1 MTAKYRALLTDQ
13 GKALL
18 ANAAATGQKLEITQ
32 MAVGDGGGAATLPS
46 ESQTRLVNEKRRAAL
61 NSLQVDANSSNQVIA
76 EQVIPE
82 DTGGWWIR
90 ELGLY
95 DKNGVLVAVANTP
108 DTYKP
113 LLAEGAGRTQVV
125 RMVLLVKGD
134 ASAVI
139 VADKTAVLVSHDTLD
154 AAIAEH
160 ARSRN
165 HPDATLL
172 AKGFTQLSSDINSS
186 SETLAAT
193 PKALKAV
200 NDTALKISENLK
212 DLADKTVARNNLGL
226 GSAATRDVG
235 TGATNLME
243 VGAFGFGSGIKHHAD
258 AYSNLGEIYRV
269 NNLSKN
275 APGSGTYGVLNLP
288 CDGGPSSGYLAIQNS
303 AAAYIGIST
312 LPEKPLS
319 WYRIYTTAYKP
330 TAADVGA
337 LTDADAAKKYAL
349 RTTKINGKPL
359 TGDISLS
366 ATDINTWSKTESDA
380 RYLMLTGGTLQGNLK
395 TSYDIQ
401 SLNIDNFRIA
411 SANYGTFWRNDDS
424 NFHLMLTNKGDKF
437 GGYNDLRPLS
447 VNLTSGNVNMGHAL
461 WVEKTVSSRAHI
473 ALTKEEVPEGGGS
486 FAAQLDTAASFHQ
499 QRFDWTVN
507 TGGHYVPIVKG
518 VSNRKNT
525 GYPTAVSYGYLLKP
539 DNGFAHPVIHVRG
552 DNNFD
557 CLWDFDPYTG
567 LIASKAGIFCTQQD
581 AQNRANAAQKNAK
594 DWAYQTLTQGV
605 RLSGRTIIADNGGRM
620 DLPSGCV
627 YSGMSGANYNP
638 SIWGSYSAIQVLRN
652 GQWVTIGTE

>member
-32 MAVGDGGGAATLPS
+32 MAVGDGGGSATLPS
-46 ESQTRLVNEKRRAAL
+46 ENQTKLVNEKRRAAL
-61 NSLQVDANSSNQVIA
+61 NSLQVNANSSNQVIA
-76 EQVIPE
+76 EQIIPE

-125 RMVLLVKGD
+125 RMVLLIKGD

-139 VADKTAVLVSHDTLD
+139 VADKTAVLVSRDTLD

-172 AKGFTQLSSDINSS
+172 AKGFAQLSSDSNSN
-186 SETLAAT
+186 SEVLAAT
-193 PKALKAV
+193 PKAVKAV
-200 NDTALKISENLK
+200 NDASLKKTNNLS
-212 DLADKTVARNNLGL
+212 DLTNKAVARGNLAL
-226 GSAATRDVG
+226 GNAATRNVG
-235 TGATNLME
+235 TEATNLME
-243 VGAFGFGSGIKHHAD
+243 VGAFGFGAGIKHHAD

-312 LPEKPLS
+312 VPEKPLS

-337 LTDADAAKKYAL
+337 LTDNDAEKKYVL

-366 ATDINTWSKTESDA
+366 ANDINTWSKPESDT
-380 RYLMLTGGTLQGNLK
+380 RYLMLSGGTLQGVVK
-395 TSYDIQ
+395 TSSDIQ

-411 SANYGTFWRNDDS
+411 SENYGTFWRNDDS
-424 NFHLMLTNKGDKF
+424 NFYLMLTNKGDKF

-447 VNLTSGNVNMGHAL
+447 VNLISGNINMGHAL

-473 ALTKEEVPEGGGS
+473 ALTKEATPEGSGS

-518 VSNRKNT
+518 VSNRKDI
-525 GYPTAVSYGYLLKP
+525 GYPTAVSFGYLLKP
-539 DNGFAHPVIHVRG
+539 ENSFAHPVIHVLG

-557 CLWDFDPYTG
+557 CIWDFDPNTG
-567 LIASKAGIFCTQQD
+567 LIASKAGTFCTQQD
-581 AQNRANAAQKNAK
+581 AQNRANTAQENAK
-594 DWAYQTLTQGV
+594 GWAYQNLVNRVQRGAQSSLNMDGNLVEAPGGCFLTGGNGNEGNQVGV
-605 RLSGRTIIADNGGRM
+605 ALYR
-620 DLPSGCV
+620 P
-627 YSGMSGANYNP
+627 
-638 SIWGSYSAIQVLRN
+638 IQIMRN
-652 GQWVTIGTE
+652 GIWATIEG

>member
-139 VADKTAVLVSHDTLD
+139 VADKTAVLVSRDTLD

-172 AKGFTQLSSDINSS
+172 AKGFTQLSSDINSN

-193 PKALKAV
+193 PKALKVV
-200 NDTALKISENLK
+200 ND
-212 DLADKTVARNNLGL
+212 
-226 GSAATRDVG
+226 
-235 TGATNLME
+235 E
-243 VGAFGFGSGIKHHAD
+243 VKKR
-258 AYSNLGEIYRV
+258 L
-269 NNLSKN
+269 
-275 APGSGTYGVLNLP
+275 
-288 CDGGPSSGYLAIQNS
+288 
-303 AAAYIGIST
+303 
-312 LPEKPLS
+312 PLS
-319 WYRIYTTAYKP
+319 GGDLTGLVRMSYKTGIYGLDAAGAQNNMVMLGNQTYPNAVLLGGSNVPSIIISQTNPQTLVAGKPYTFFHTGYKP

-337 LTDADAAKKYAL
+337 YSKPEADGRFVKQSGDTIIGGLTVNGAIETKSGL
-349 RTTKINGKPL
+349 TTP
-359 TGDISLS
+359 S
-366 ATDINTWSKTESDA
+366 
-380 RYLMLTGGTLQGNLK
+380 
-395 TSYDIQ
+395 
-401 SLNIDNFRIA
+401 
-411 SANYGTFWRNDDS
+411 
-424 NFHLMLTNKGDKF
+424 
-437 GGYNDLRPLS
+437 LS
-447 VNLTSGNVNMGHAL
+447 VNGNSVISGQLTAKAGVELFGASPFIDFHYGNTNTDYDVRIINEKQGQLTLGAKTVRANENLSVGVDAYIDRTLYVAGESHLGANLYVGGTTFQTDGNIGGPVWGGYLNNWINDRVRESGQLSVNGDNWWYKDHRTGIYFQGGHAIGNNTDSG
-461 WVEKTVSSRAHI
+461 EAYRI
-473 ALTKEEVPEGGGS
+473 ALNISVPNRLLHVS
-486 FAAQLDTAASFHQ
+486 VTIKNFAQ
-499 QRFDWTVN
+499 
-507 TGGHYVPIVKG
+507 G
-518 VSNRKNT
+518 
-525 GYPTAVSYGYLLKP
+525 
-539 DNGFAHPVIHVRG
+539 
-552 DNNFD
+552 
-557 CLWDFDPYTG
+557 
-567 LIASKAGIFCTQQD
+567 
-581 AQNRANAAQKNAK
+581 
-594 DWAYQTLTQGV
+594 YQTTWNPQV
-605 RLSGRTIIADNGGRM
+605 SDLSGARDAFTWFHGAAERD
-620 DLPSGCV
+620 V
-627 YSGMSGANYNP
+627 YWMAVGY
-638 SIWGSYSAIQVLRN
+638 
-652 GQWVTIGTE
+652 

>member
-139 VADKTAVLVSHDTLD
+139 VADKTAVLVSRDTLD

-193 PKALKAV
+193 PKAVKAV
-200 NDTALKISENLK
+200 NDASVKKSNNLS
-212 DLADKTVARNNLGL
+212 DLTNKAVARGNLAL
-226 GSAATRDVG
+226 GNAATRNVG
-235 TGATNLME
+235 TEATNLME
-243 VGAFGFGSGIKHHAD
+243 VGAFGLGAGSRHHAD
-258 AYSNLGEIYRV
+258 TYSNLGEIYRV
-269 NNLSKN
+269 NSTSKN
-275 APGSGTYGVLNLP
+275 SPGGGVYGVLNLP
-288 CDGGPSSGYLAIQNS
+288 CDGGPSSGYLAVQNNGT
-303 AAAYIGIST
+303 AYIGNSST
-312 LPEKPLS
+312 PEKPLTWS
-319 WYRIYTTAYKP
+319 RVYTTGFKP

-337 LTDADAAKKYAL
+337 YNKAEADGKFVKQSGDTITGGLTVNGSTTISGGLTAKASVELYGPTPYIDFHYDNNTGDFDTRLVNDNKGVLSFHGSEYYV
-349 RTTKINGKPL
+349 NGKL
-359 TGDISLS
+359 SATGDIWFGGKINIDGSPNFYSREFITKYGNMTL
-366 ATDINTWSKTESDA
+366 TD
-380 RYLMLTGGTLQGNLK
+380 GTRQTNGLRLQGQGDLCSDLYHSEK
-395 TSYDIQ
+395 IGSY
-401 SLNIDNFRIA
+401 
-411 SANYGTFWRNDDS
+411 
-424 NFHLMLTNKGDKF
+424 HEF
-437 GGYNDLRPLS
+437 G
-447 VNLTSGNVNMGHAL
+447 
-461 WVEKTVSSRAHI
+461 
-473 ALTKEEVPEGGGS
+473 
-486 FAAQLDTAASFHQ
+486 
-499 QRFDWTVN
+499 
-507 TGGHYVPIVKG
+507 
-518 VSNRKNT
+518 
-525 GYPTAVSYGYLLKP
+525 
-539 DNGFAHPVIHVRG
+539 IHVANGGADGWFTFR
-552 DNNFD
+552 NNGEF
-557 CLWDFDPYTG
+557 
-567 LIASKAGIFCTQQD
+567 
-581 AQNRANAAQKNAK
+581 RANGTIFASGA
-594 DWAYQTLTQGV
+594 AYQT
-605 RLSGRTIIADNGGRM
+605 NGDING
-620 DLPSGCV
+620 
-627 YSGMSGANYNP
+627 
-638 SIWGSYSAIQVLRN
+638 SIWGGYLSNYLNQNFVRDIRLGNVENAASWNGAGYLDSAGYVLTGAANNNRDEYIDVIYRRPLQKNIN
-652 GQWVTIGTE
+652 GNWVTVWSV

>member
-32 MAVGDGGGAATLPS
+32 MAVGDGGGSATLPS
-46 ESQTRLVNEKRRAAL
+46 ENQTKLVNEKRRAAL
-61 NSLQVDANSSNQVIA
+61 NSLQVNANSSNQVIA

-125 RMVLLVKGD
+125 RMVLLIKGD

-139 VADKTAVLVSHDTLD
+139 VADKTAVLVSRDTLD

-172 AKGFTQLSSDINSS
+172 AKGFTQLSSDSNSN
-186 SETLAAT
+186 SEVLAAT
-193 PKALKAV
+193 PKAVKAV
-200 NDTALKISENLK
+200 NDASLKKTDNLS
-212 DLADKTVARNNLGL
+212 DLTNKAVARGNLAL
-226 GSAATRDVG
+226 GNAATRNVG
-235 TGATNLME
+235 TEATNLME
-243 VGAFGFGSGIKHHAD
+243 VGAFGFGAGIKHHAD

-312 LPEKPLS
+312 VPEKPLS

-337 LTDADAAKKYAL
+337 LTDNDAEKKYVL

-366 ATDINTWSKTESDA
+366 ANDINTWSKAESDT
-380 RYLMLTGGTLQGNLK
+380 RYLMLSGGSLQGVVK
-395 TSYDIQ
+395 TSSDIQ

-411 SANYGTFWRNDDS
+411 SENYGTFWRNDDS
-424 NFHLMLTNKGDKF
+424 NFYLMLTNKGDRF
-437 GGYNDLRPLS
+437 GRYNDLRPLS
-447 VNLTSGNVNMGHAL
+447 VNLISGNINMGHAL

-473 ALTKEEVPEGGGS
+473 ALTKEATPEGSGS
-486 FAAQLDTAASFHQ
+486 FASQLDTAASFHQ

-518 VSNRKNT
+518 VSNRKDI
-525 GYPTAVSYGYLLKP
+525 GYPTAVSFGYLLKP
-539 DNGFAHPVIHVRG
+539 ENSFAHPVIHVLG

-557 CLWDFDPYTG
+557 CIWDFDPNTG

-581 AQNRANAAQKNAK
+581 AQNRANTAQENAK
-594 DWAYQTLTQGV
+594 GWAYQNLVNRVQRGAQSSLNMDGNLVEAPGGCFLTGGNGNEGNQVGV
-605 RLSGRTIIADNGGRM
+605 ALYR
-620 DLPSGCV
+620 P
-627 YSGMSGANYNP
+627 
-638 SIWGSYSAIQVLRN
+638 IQIMRN
-652 GQWVTIGTE
+652 GIWATIEG

>member
-18 ANAAATGQKLEITQ
+18 ANAAATGLKLEITQ

-139 VADKTAVLVSHDTLD
+139 VADKTAVLVSRDTLD

-193 PKALKAV
+193 PKAVKVVNDASVKKSNNLSDLTNKAV
-200 NDTALKISENLK
+200 ARGNLALGN
-212 DLADKTVARNNLGL
+212 
-226 GSAATRDVG
+226 AATRNVG
-235 TGATNLME
+235 TEATNLME
-243 VGAFGFGSGIKHHAD
+243 VGAFGLGAGSRHHAD
-258 AYSNLGEIYRV
+258 TYSNLGEIYRV
-269 NNLSKN
+269 NSTSKN
-275 APGSGTYGVLNLP
+275 SPGGGVYGVLNLP
-288 CDGGPSSGYLAIQNS
+288 CDGGPSSGYLAVQNNGT
-303 AAAYIGIST
+303 AYIGNSST
-312 LPEKPLS
+312 PEKPLTWS
-319 WYRIYTTAYKP
+319 RVYTTGFKP

-337 LTDADAAKKYAL
+337 YNKAEADGRFVKQ
-349 RTTKINGKPL
+349 
-359 TGDISLS
+359 TGDTI
-366 ATDINTWSKTESDA
+366 
-380 RYLMLTGGTLQGNLK
+380 TGG
-395 TSYDIQ
+395 
-401 SLNIDNFRIA
+401 
-411 SANYGTFWRNDDS
+411 
-424 NFHLMLTNKGDKF
+424 LTVNGAIETKSG
-437 GGYNDLRPLS
+437 LTTPSLS
-447 VNLTSGNVNMGHAL
+447 VNGSTTISGGLT
-461 WVEKTVSSRAHI
+461 T
-473 ALTKEEVPEGGGS
+473 
-486 FAAQLDTAASFHQ
+486 
-499 QRFDWTVN
+499 
-507 TGGHYVPIVKG
+507 
-518 VSNRKNT
+518 
-525 GYPTAVSYGYLLKP
+525 
-539 DNGFAHPVIHVRG
+539 
-552 DNNFD
+552 
-557 CLWDFDPYTG
+557 
-567 LIASKAGIFCTQQD
+567 KAGIEIYGQRPSIDFHYGNSTDDFDTRLVNDNKGVLAFLGSEYYVNGKLTATGEVFFGGKVNINGTPNFYNSDFITKLGNINYADGHRQTNGLRLQGQGD
-581 AQNRANAAQKNAK
+581 LSADIYHYEKVGSYHEMGIHVANGGANGWFTFRNNGEFRANSAVFAAGA
-594 DWAYQTLTQGV
+594 ALQTDGNLNGSIWDGYLNNYLDRNYV
-605 RLSGRTIIADNGGRM
+605 RDIRLASRGTIVTDGNMTEA
-620 DLPSGCV
+620 PSGSV
-627 YSGMSGANYNP
+627 ITGG
-638 SIWGSYSAIQVLRN
+638 N
-652 GQWVTIGTE
+652 GNEGNQIGYMYYRMLQKYINNNWYTVAYV